1 MKAILF
7 DLDDTLFS
15 TTEFARHAR
24 EKAVEAMVDM
34 GIEAPADEVLTELLE
49 VIREFG
55 SNYGQHFDK
64 LLDRLPPHQRRDVN
78 PALIVAAGMTAYHD
92 TKFEHLR
99 AFEDVRPFLESLR
112 AARMRTGIVTH
123 GVTTKQCEK
132 LLRLGIVDLLGP
144 RDIFI
149 SDQVGIA
156 KPNPKLYQHALT
168 SMGLLPSEVLYV
180 GDNLAHDVVPPRS
193 IGMHTAWIKRSAK
206 PGQDVEAAGPEF
218 IVNDFGE
225 LAQILKERFGVPL

>member
-7 DLDDTLFS
+7 DVDDTLFS

-24 EKAVEAMVDM
+24 EKAVDAMVEM
-34 GIEAPADEVLTELLE
+34 GIEAPAEEVLTELRGHPRVRIQL
-49 VIREFG
+49 RPALR
-55 SNYGQHFDK
+55 QAP
-64 LLDRLPPHQRRDVN
+64 RPPPPHQRRDVN

-123 GVTTKQCEK
+123 GMTTKQCEK

-149 SDQVGIA
+149 SEQVGIA

-180 GDNLAHDVVPPRS
+180 GDNLAHDIVPPRS

-206 PGQDVEAAGPEF
+206 PGQDVEAASPEF